1 MKWPQKVGHLL
12 GAFLHPSDF
21 AYHYKMVNCSE
32 QIFLFGERCN
42 ILEPFEPSG
51 LLKQF
56 KMFGFKK
63 NKEYDFDL
71 LLEERAIFLSVLTA
85 LMQILKS
92 SGNNAQ
98 STFIYN
104 LIELFNQNNF
114 IGFVNLINGVD
125 MWGGAG
131 AVWEVYIEDK
141 AKANKFEKEMLG
153 LINLMEKTKIIGS
166 GIKSIKKIFENNL
179 KTE

>member
-1 MKWPQKVGHLL
+1 
-12 GAFLHPSDF
+12 
-21 AYHYKMVNCSE
+21 
-32 QIFLFGERCN
+32 
-42 ILEPFEPSG
+42 
-51 LLKQF
+51 
-56 KMFGFKK
+56 MFGFKK

-71 LLEERAIFLSVLTA
+71 VLKERASFLSVLTA

-104 LIELFNQNNF
+104 LIELFNQSNF
-114 IGFVNLINGVD
+114 SSFVKLVNGVG

-141 AKANKFEKEMLG
+141 NKAKEFEKGILD
-153 LINLMEKTKIIGS
+153 LIGLMEKTKIIGS
-166 GIKSIKKIFENNL
+166 GIKPIKKIFEDNL
-179 KTE
+179 KIE